1 MNAAACARARPADA
15 RPPRTVRAGARPPRT
30 VRRASC
36 AAAVIAA
43 MLLAARAAG
52 VAPTPLPTP
61 LGFVSDFA
69 RVLDPS
75 TAAALTARIDEL
87 RRKTGAEIAVVTVPT
102 TAPDTAF
109 DYAMRLAE
117 AWKPGAAG
125 KDNGVIF
132 LVAVDDREMHI
143 LTGYGIEGALPDGLV
158 GEIRDRDIVPRFR
171 AGDVSGGIRAGVER
185 MAATIAREYGVTLS
199 GAPPAPA
206 GRRATPQ
213 TTISPLALML
223 LLLVFFVVLPM
234 LASRAAPGGRRRRSM
249 WGPPMWGGG
258 FGGGGFGGPG
268 GGFGGFGGGGF
279 GGGGAG
285 GKW

>member
-1 MNAAACARARPADA
+1 MTSAALRGARAVVSL
-15 RPPRTVRAGARPPRT
+15 PRV
-30 VRRASC
+30 
-36 AAAVIAA
+36 
-43 MLLAARAAG
+43 LLATALLVLALTPAARAAPQP
-52 VAPTPLPTP
+52 VPTP

-69 RVLDPS
+69 HVIDPA
-75 TAAALTARIDEL
+75 TAAALTARIEEL
-87 RRKTGAEIAVVTVPT
+87 KRKTGAEIAVVTVPT

-125 KDNGVIF
+125 KDNGVVF
-132 LVAVDDREMHI
+132 LVGVQDRDLFI

-158 GEIRDRDIVPRFR
+158 GEIRDREIVPRFR
-171 AGDVSGGIRAGVER
+171 AGDFPGGIRAGVER
-185 MAATIAREYGVTLS
+185 LAATIAREYGVELS
-199 GAPPAPA
+199 GAPEPMERRPA
-206 GRRATPQ
+206 RRGAPL
-213 TTISPLALML
+213 SPGLAL
-223 LLLVFFVVLPM
+223 LLLFLFFVVLPA
-234 LASRAAPGGRRRRSM
+234 LSSGFGRSRRR
-249 WGPPMWGGG
+249 GGGIFVPPMWGGG